1 MVNTGSSLAPQGGGL
16 SFFDKLSEE
25 DKKRLMMLGKMG
37 QGAAAYGAQPMNMQ
51 MTPIQIGGGLLGM
64 MAAPQMQAG
73 QGGGSMNYGGAGE
86 DDKTGLEKLMGLLE
100 RLATAGV
107 IG

>member
-1 MVNTGSSLAPQGGGL
+1 MVDTGSSPAPQGGGL

-25 DKKRLMMLGKMG
+25 DKKRLMMLGKVG
-37 QGAAAYGAQPMNMQ
+37 QNAAAYGAQPMNMQ
-51 MTPIQIGGGLLGM
+51 MMPIQRGGGLLGM
-64 MAAPQMQAG
+64 ILAPQMQAG
-73 QGGGSMNYGGAGE
+73 QGGGMNYGGAGE
-86 DDKTGLEKLMGLLE
+86 DDKTGIEKFMGLLE